1 MRRGGCLLVAVL
13 AGCGALRS
21 DSPAGPWSD
30 PRATVQLVDLGER
43 RIGDPVEHVFEI
55 ENTRD
60 QPLELRLGRAT
71 CDCAASL
78 LDGGVIAAYRRGRIR
93 LAPAGALAAGLVR
106 IAVTVATNDPARP
119 RLGFVLRAE
128 LVPDVAI
135 DPEVL
140 WLPDAHRGA
149 PSVGSVRVRLP
160 APDVRVES
168 VAVVEGAFVATFEP
182 AAPPGRGGTL
192 VVRHPGRPE
201 RGLYDGR
208 VLVRTTSARQPRVEV
223 PVFLRFR

>member
-1 MRRGGCLLVAVL
+1 MLALL
-13 AGCGALRS
+13 AGCSAFRS
-21 DSPAGPWSD
+21 APAVGPWSD

-43 RIGDPVEHVFEI
+43 RIGEPLAHVFEI

-78 LDGGVIAAYRRGRIR
+78 LDGGVIAAHRRGRIR
-93 LAPAGALAAGLVR
+93 VALAGPRAGGAQSV
-106 IAVTVATNDPARP
+106 AVTVATNDPARP

-135 DPEVL
+135 EPEVL
-140 WLPDAHRGA
+140 WLPDAFGGA
-149 PSVGSVRVRLP
+149 PSVGRVRVRVL

-168 VAVVEGAFVATFEP
+168 VAVVDGAFVAAFEP
-182 AAPPGRGGTL
+182 AASPERGGTL

-208 VLVRTTSARQPRVEV
+208 AVVQTTSPRQPRLEV